1 MYVFMHI
8 YVHVCV
14 FLRAVKSKRSNI
26 RRGIGSDRQEVSGG
40 EGWRKVRTAEDI
52 DLLYSVFQ
60 TTLPDLI
67 QTVIF
72 LSVILDFVWNLSSR
86 SEVAF
91 IFLKYHQTHSF
102 SVRYC
107 IVQFLRWYSTL
118 HCYSP
123 TRCFINQ
130 PLMLMS
136 SQGTR

>member
-1 MYVFMHI
+1 MT
-8 YVHVCV
+8 
-14 FLRAVKSKRSNI
+14 
-26 RRGIGSDRQEVSGG
+26 G
-40 EGWRKVRTAEDI
+40 EDI

-60 TTLPDLI
+60 KTLPDLI

-72 LSVILDFVWNLSSR
+72 LSIILDFVWNLSSH

-91 IFLKYHQTHSF
+91 IFLKYHQTDSF

-118 HCYSP
+118 KCYSP

-136 SQGTR
+136 SPGDLLSPLLFLCIDTAYYCPLTCSSIQYNVTVSDKCITVFTIIC